1 MSFNPS
7 SPLPGVFLFFV
18 NWPCKRNEG
27 ANFRLPCTTASLACS
42 PFVTDARSEV
52 SSHPISAHMSANP
65 NSPDRAFLLERTRNI
80 GIAAHIDAGKT
91 TLTER
96 ILFYTGMIHK
106 IGEVHEGTTVTDWME
121 QERERGITITS
132 AATTCSW
139 LQRKEE
145 GIYKMYEDINMR
157 VNIIDTPG
165 HVDFTAEVE
174 RSLRVLDGAVAVFC
188 AVAGVQPQ
196 SETVWRQATKYNV
209 PRIAFV
215 NKMDRTGA
223 DFNAAVDSMRKKLG
237 ANAWPILIP
246 LGREDYLKGQLDVIN
261 NKAVIY
267 LDDDTMGSV
276 YEVRDIPDDHKELV
290 AKAYQDLVDQM
301 CDLDDEI
308 GTLFLE
314 EKPISKEALKAAI
327 RRQTIA
333 NRFIPVAGGS
343 AFKNKGVQ
351 YLVDA
356 VIDYLPGPL
365 DIPPAKGHNPDTDE
379 AIPVHSDDNGK
390 FCSLAFKLWS
400 DPFVGK
406 LVFFRVYSGKLS
418 KGDTVYN
425 PRTNKRERISRII
438 QIQADKREDVA
449 TCYSG
454 DIAAIVGIKNVT
466 TGDTLCDEDYPILLE
481 PPSFPDPVIS
491 MSVEPKTKVDQE
503 KMGIGLQRLAEE
515 DPTFR
520 VNTDVDTGQ
529 TIIAGMG
536 ELHLEIIRDR
546 LFREFKVEA
555 NSGKPQIAYKETV
568 LKSSEGEGK
577 LVKQSGGRGQYG
589 HVVVKMT
596 PNERGKGITIENKI
610 VGGAIPKEFI
620 PPVLKGLNEATLNG
634 VVGGYPV
641 IDVHVDIVDGSFHD
655 VDSNELAFKMAAI
668 FAFKDALKKAQPILL
683 EPVMKVENITP
694 DEFQGDIMGDLNRRR
709 ARIQGMETKGNLC
722 TIEAEVPLAEMFGYA
737 TAIRSLSKG
746 RSSYSMEPSH
756 FEQVPTN
763 VLNAVLDAQKG

>member
-1 MSFNPS
+1 
-7 SPLPGVFLFFV
+7 
-18 NWPCKRNEG
+18 
-27 ANFRLPCTTASLACS
+27 
-42 PFVTDARSEV
+42 V
-52 SSHPISAHMSANP
+52 STNP
-65 NSPDRAFLLERTRNI
+65 NSPNRAYPLEKTRNI

-96 ILFYTGMIHK
+96 ILFYTGSIHRM
-106 IGEVHEGTTVTDWME
+106 GEVHEGTTVTDWME

-132 AATTCSW
+132 AATTCFW
-139 LQRKEE
+139 LQVEQPEIVKLYP
-145 GIYKMYEDINMR
+145 GQKMR

-174 RSLRVLDGAVAVFC
+174 RSLRVLDGAIAVFD

-209 PRIAFV
+209 PRIAFI
-215 NKMDRTGA
+215 NKMDRVGA
-223 DFNAAVDSMRKKLG
+223 DFNAAIDSMRKKLA
-237 ANAWPILIP
+237 ANAWPVLIP
-246 LGREDYLKGQLDVIN
+246 IGAEDYLKGQLDVVN

-267 LDDDTMGSV
+267 SDHDQHGSTYSIVDVPAELQDTV
-276 YEVRDIPDDHKELV
+276 DTAYANLV
-290 AKAYQDLVDQM
+290 EQIAN
-301 CDLDDEI
+301 LDDEI
-308 GTLFLE
+308 GALFLE
-314 EKPISKEALKAAI
+314 EKPVTPAQLKAGI

-333 NRFIPVAGGS
+333 NKFCPVVGGS

-356 VIDYLPGPL
+356 VIDYLPSPL
-365 DIPPAKGHNPDTDE
+365 DIPPADGIDPDTLTPM
-379 AIPVHSDDNGK
+379 AVATDDAGK

-406 LVFFRVYSGKLS
+406 LVFFRVYSGKLT

-438 QIQADKREDVA
+438 QIQADKREDVE
-449 TCYSG
+449 TVYSG
-454 DIAAIVGIKNVT
+454 DIAAIVGIKNIT
-466 TGDTLCDEDYPILLE
+466 TGDTLCDEDHAILLE

-491 MSVEPKTKVDQE
+491 MSIEPKTKQDQE
-503 KMGIGLQRLAEE
+503 KMSVALSRLAEE

-520 VNTDVDTGQ
+520 VFTNEDTGQ

-546 LFREFKVEA
+546 LLREFKVEA
-555 NSGKPQIAYKETV
+555 NSGKPQIAYRETITAAA
-568 LKSSEGEGK
+568 KGDGK

-589 HVVVKMT
+589 HVVVNIQ
-596 PNERGKGITIENKI
+596 PNERGKGLTIENKV
-610 VGGAIPKEFI
+610 VGGTIPKDYI
-620 PPVLKGLNEATLNG
+620 PACKKGIEEAVLNG

-641 IDVHVDIVDGSFHD
+641 IDINVDIIDGSYHD
-655 VDSNELAFKMAAI
+655 VDSNEMAFKMAAI
-668 FAFKDALKKAQPILL
+668 FAVKDGMKKAKPIML
-683 EPVMKVENITP
+683 EPIMRVENSTP
-694 DEFQGDIMGDLNRRR
+694 EEFQGDIMGDLNRRR
-709 ARIQGMETKGNLC
+709 GRISQ
-722 TIEAEVPLAEMFGYA
+722 IEHKAGLSIVTAEVPLAEMFGYS

-756 FEQVPTN
+756 FEQVPEQ
-763 VLNAVLDAQKG
+763 VKAAVLDQKAKQ